1 MSIELQESP
10 PLAPRIAA
18 LLAGLRLRIRGYV
31 WAEGLAIVAVM
42 LGMAFW
48 SSLLFDWSFEP
59 PWQFRAGMM
68 AATAVALL
76 YVMYRFI
83 ARRAFRRLDDAELAV
98 VLERRF
104 QDFHDSLLTTVELG
118 RPTRR
123 RARFNSE
130 MLEHT
135 RQEAAARSQGV
146 RLGEVF
152 RLAPLVRTL
161 LAAAALAGSVLAF
174 AMTQREAFGVW
185 TQRILLLDKNVQWP
199 RVNHV
204 RVQDFPADRIRKV
217 AKGSDFEITVAAD
230 LTGRFKLPEAVQ
242 MRYRTDEG
250 TQGRDNM
257 SSVGTPG
264 KGSQE
269 QKYSYVFK
277 GVMSSINFDIF
288 GGDDRDRGYRI
299 EVVDNPTI
307 SRMELTCE
315 YPTYTGRPPN
325 TMPASGLVQLP
336 QGTNVVVQCEANKD
350 LLDVPITMVQGDKA
364 TALADVE
371 LPPDG
376 DRRHF
381 SIAVPNLMEDTTLLF
396 ELHDADGI
404 RSRDPVRLVLAARP
418 DDVPVVALRLRG
430 VSTAIT
436 PQARL
441 PIVGDAHDDYGL
453 SRLWVEYQLEK
464 SKGRGKEVA
473 AIAGGPA
480 TSEQPLHTSTN
491 GADGRAESQIKIEPS
506 DGEALDLKHLI
517 EISELLRKRGVKT
530 PADLARITSREEQA
544 LVADIKTQ
552 QQIDAA
558 LASAPQLGDRL
569 IVALKAADNCA
580 LPSGENVGQGERYQL
595 DIVPAEQL
603 LSMLEGRELMLRRQF
618 EIIYQEFADTRDGLA
633 RLDFAGDAK
642 GPGDDQAG
650 KEPGDAGSEP
660 GDKAEGAANETDEER
675 AARQSKRA
683 GELRDLRVA
692 RALDNADRSSHETL
706 IVADAF
712 DDIREEMVNNRVDTP
727 ELQTRLKDQ
736 IADPL
741 RRISTQM
748 FPALKGRLV
757 ELRRELDNP
766 ATGTAQLKESL
777 KQCDAIL
784 AEMKLVLDK
793 MLELETFNEVVDKL
807 RDIIAEQEKLN
818 KATQER
824 QKQELKNKLRDLQN

>member
-1 MSIELQESP
+1 
-10 PLAPRIAA
+10 
-18 LLAGLRLRIRGYV
+18 
-31 WAEGLAIVAVM
+31 M
-42 LGMAFW
+42 L
-48 SSLLFDWSFEP
+48 
-59 PWQFRAGMM
+59 
-68 AATAVALL
+68 AATIVALL
-76 YVMYRFI
+76 YVLYRFI

-118 RPTRR
+118 RPAKRR
-123 RARFNSE
+123 VQFNSE

-135 RQEAAARSQGV
+135 RQEAAERSQAV
-146 RLGEVF
+146 RLGDVF

-161 LAAAALAGSVLAF
+161 LAAVVLAGSILAF
-174 AMTQREAFGVW
+174 AMAEREAFGIW
-185 TQRILLLDKNVQWP
+185 TQRILLLDKTVQWP

-230 LTGRFKLPEAVQ
+230 LTGRFKVPETVQ
-242 MRYRTDEG
+242 IRYRTDEG

-269 QKYSYVFK
+269 QKYSYIFK

-315 YPTYTGRPPN
+315 YPPYTDRPPN

-404 RSRDPVRLVLAARP
+404 RSRDPVRLVLAAKP
-418 DDVPVVALRLRG
+418 DDVPVVGLRLRG

-453 SRLWVEYQLEK
+453 SCLWVEYQLEN
-464 SKGRGKEVA
+464 SKGRGKEA
-473 AIAGGPA
+473 AAAAGAPA
-480 TSEQPLHTSTN
+480 TSEQLLHTSTK
-491 GADGRAESQIKIEPS
+491 GPDGRAAAEIKIEPS
-506 DGEALDLKHLI
+506 DGEALDLKHLG

-530 PADLARITSREEQA
+530 PEDLARITTREEQS
-544 LVADIKTQ
+544 LVAGIKTQ

-569 IVALKAADNCA
+569 IVTLKAADNCA
-580 LPSGENVGQGERYQL
+580 LPAGENVGQGERYQL
-595 DIVPAEQL
+595 DIVPPEQL

-633 RLDFAGDAK
+633 RLDFAGEAK
-642 GPGDDQAG
+642 GSTDDQVG
-650 KEPGDAGSEP
+650 KEPGDAGKEP
-660 GDKAEGAANETDEER
+660 GDKADSGAANESEEER
-675 AARQSKRA
+675 AARQTKRS

-692 RALDNADRSSHETL
+692 RALDNADRSAHETL

-748 FPALKGRLV
+748 FPGLKAQLV
-757 ELRRELDNP
+757 ELRRELDDP